1 MERLLKIA
9 KLLNAFRVI
18 PRLLMLF
25 YMSMTYQS
33 VMWFTNPDNFPESG
47 PTSEQAIL
55 ISVIVGAGAAWFAAY
70 TNSGNH

>member
-25 YMSMTYQS
+25 YMTMTYQS

-70 TNSGNH
+70 TNTGNH

>member
-25 YMSMTYQS
+25 YMTMTYQS
-33 VMWFTNPDNFPESG
+33 VMWFTNPLNFPESG

-70 TNSGNH
+70 TNTGNH